1 MDLGLTIEARS
12 PSALLA
18 TYTCPCGCHPEVSY
32 ERGARPASDT
42 CCCGNEFT
50 VGVGADD
57 QLTPRSGFNRH
68 VERFETPWG
77 DALPAVWAIGPSTH
91 ASEPGHEHGEHHESS
106 AGTPSSSEPTDAAID
121 PVCGMMVEPVAARA
135 KGLYSVY
142 RWRDHFFC
150 GKGCK
155 LEFDEQPE
163 QYLDPS
169 YVPSM

>member
-1 MDLGLTIEARS
+1 MDLSLTILARS

-18 TYTCPCGCHPEVSY
+18 SYTCQCGCHPEVSY

-106 AGTPSSSEPTDAAID
+106 AGTPFSSEPTDAAID
-121 PVCGMMVEPVAARA
+121 PVCGMTVEPVEATA
-135 KGLYSVY
+135 KGLHSAY
-142 RWRDHFFC
+142 RGRDYFFC

-155 LEFDEQPE
+155 LEFDEEPE
-163 QYLDPS
+163 HYLDPS